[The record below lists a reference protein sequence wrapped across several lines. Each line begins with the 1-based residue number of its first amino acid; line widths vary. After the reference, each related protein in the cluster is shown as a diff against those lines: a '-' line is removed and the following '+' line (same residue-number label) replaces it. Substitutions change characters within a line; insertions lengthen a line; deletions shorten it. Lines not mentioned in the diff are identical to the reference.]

1 MSKAEKKGKSGHGP
15 KPKLPSHTVALQG
28 HAGRDPVSKDP
39 GPKNTHQTDKGQRG
53 QPQHIDGMTDVHT
66 LRERARKSIEDGAIT
81 DSYSADR
88 KQVIKLLN
96 EALAT
101 EWVCVLRYYRHYFMA
116 SGMLADSVKAEFL
129 EHAQQ
134 EMAHANKIAERIVQ
148 LGGEPD
154 LNPDTL
160 TARSHAEYKPGQ
172 DLRDMVK
179 ENLIAE
185 RIAIDSYRE
194 MINYIGDKDTT
205 TKRILEFVLSQEE
218 EHADDMADL
227 LDGWVGK

>member
-1 MSKAEKKGKSGHGP
+1 MAKTAKTTKTTKPTSSPKSGGGFTP
-15 KPKLPSHTVALQG
+15 TS
-28 HAGRDPVSKDP
+28 
-39 GPKNTHQTDKGQRG
+39 
-53 QPQHIDGMTDVHT
+53 T
-66 LRERARKSIEDGAIT
+66 LRENARKNVDQGAIT
-81 DSYSADR
+81 QSYSADR
-88 KQVIKLLN
+88 KVIIEKLN

-116 SGMLADSVKAEFL
+116 DGMLSDAVKAEFL

-134 EMAHANKIAERIVQ
+134 EQAHANKIAERIVQ

-160 TARSHAEYKPGQ
+160 TNRSHAEYKPGK

-179 ENLIAE
+179 EDLIAE

-194 MINYIGDKDTT
+194 LIDYVGDQDTT
-205 TKRILEFVLSQEE
+205 TKRMLMEILAQEE
-218 EHADDMADL
+218 EHADDMADML
-227 LDGWVGK
+227 NGWIGK

>member
-1 MSKAEKKGKSGHGP
+1 MP
-15 KPKLPSHTVALQG
+15 KPASKSPSQTLPPAAKSPL
-28 HAGRDPVSKDP
+28 
-39 GPKNTHQTDKGQRG
+39 TD
-53 QPQHIDGMTDVHT
+53 TAT
-66 LRERARKSIEDGAIT
+66 LRANARRNIEDGAIT
-81 DSYSADR
+81 STYGAD
-88 KQVIKLLN
+88 KEVVIRLLN

-134 EMAHANKIAERIVQ
+134 EQEHANKLAERIVQ

-160 TARSHAEYKPGQ
+160 TRRAHAEYKVGHN
-172 DLRDMVK
+172 LRDMVK
-179 ENLIAE
+179 EDLVAE

-194 MINYIGDKDTT
+194 MINYIGDRDTT
-205 TKRILEFVLSQEE
+205 TKRILESILAQEE
-218 EHADDMADL
+218 EHADEFSDL
-227 LDGWVGK
+227 LDGWIGD